1 LEEIKMANDMRDQLG
16 IAIVGTGYWG
26 VNHVRVFT
34 ELPQVRAVTLVDLRP
49 ERLEEVGKR
58 FPGVTLFTGIE
69 DALRS
74 ENVDAVV
81 VCTPATTHYEVARRC
96 LEAGKHVLVEKPIT
110 TRVTE
115 AEELNKLAEATGLTL
130 MVGHTFIYNPGV
142 RKVKNYIQQ
151 GAVGQIYYLYA
162 QRTNLGPI
170 RSDVNALWD
179 LAPHDVSIFNYFLD
193 SSPTWVTAVA
203 GTILQNCC
211 EDFGFISL
219 GYEDGTIGHIHVS
232 WADPKKVR
240 QVVLVGSEKRIV
252 FDDLKT
258 TEPVRIFEKGVMP
271 SEDEASTYGE
281 YHFQIRDGDILSP
294 KVEVSEP
301 LKNQCRHFLE
311 CAIQGNQPVTHGRS
325 GLEVVKVMVAID
337 RSLEL
342 NGAPVSVQDTRA
354 PVSVPYVGVPI
365 AFSRNRTP
373 VSAAMRGL
381 VATPSNELNG
391 ISVKAT

>member
-1 LEEIKMANDMRDQLG
+1 MANDMRDQLG

-130 MVGHTFIYNPGV
+130 MVGHTFIYNSGV

-240 QVVLVGSEKRIV
+240 QVVLV
-252 FDDLKT
+252 
-258 TEPVRIFEKGVMP
+258 
-271 SEDEASTYGE
+271 A
-281 YHFQIRDGDILSP
+281 
-294 KVEVSEP
+294 
-301 LKNQCRHFLE
+301 
-311 CAIQGNQPVTHGRS
+311 
-325 GLEVVKVMVAID
+325 
-337 RSLEL
+337 
-342 NGAPVSVQDTRA
+342 
-354 PVSVPYVGVPI
+354 
-365 AFSRNRTP
+365 
-373 VSAAMRGL
+373 
-381 VATPSNELNG
+381 
-391 ISVKAT
+391 